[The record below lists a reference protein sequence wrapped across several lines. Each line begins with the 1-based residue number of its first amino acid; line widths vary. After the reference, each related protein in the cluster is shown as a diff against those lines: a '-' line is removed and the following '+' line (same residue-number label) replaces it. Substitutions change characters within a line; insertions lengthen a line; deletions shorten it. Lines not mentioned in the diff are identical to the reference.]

1 MTSIANMIKLIAGLQ
16 GTKDV
21 TEWESEFIGSV
32 VEKTDNGKST
42 TELSGKQVEVVQRIY
57 NKHFS

>member
-16 GTKDV
+16 DTKDV
-21 TEWESEFIGSV
+21 SEWESEFIWSV
-32 VEKTDNGKST
+32 VEKTDNGKCT
-42 TELSGKQVEVVQRIY
+42 TALSGKQVEVIQRIY